1 VSFAVGIGFAYPVM
15 NVATARTVVDSSQE
29 PGKVHNQEHHESNEA
44 DPNWQHGTV
53 GRIAQL
59 VDINRWAA
67 TSRLLAF
74 RRRAVHA
81 VVLAASIKFERYPI
95 TRRFFDEDRLT
106 TAEPTP

>member
-1 VSFAVGIGFAYPVM
+1 M
-15 NVATARTVVDSSQE
+15 NVAAARNVVGSSQE

-59 VDINRWAA
+59 VDFNRWDAS
-67 TSRLLAF
+67 SRWLAF

-81 VVLAASIKFERYPI
+81 VVLTASVNFKRYPI
-95 TRRFFDEDRLT
+95 AGRFFDQDRLAAAQST
-106 TAEPTP
+106 L

>member
-1 VSFAVGIGFAYPVM
+1 M
-15 NVATARTVVDSSQE
+15 DSSQE
-29 PGKVHNQEHHESNEA
+29 PGKVYNQEHQESNEA
-44 DPNWQHGTV
+44 DPNWQHCPV
-53 GRIAQL
+53 GRIAQF
-59 VDINRWAA
+59 VDFNPWAA
-67 TSRLLAF
+67 SSRWLAF